1 MAASHDTRQDRR
13 LERVKQL
20 FAWDFQIEPNPEDI
34 QFVYIQECLPVLP
47 DIDAIILRY
56 APKRQ
61 IADFHKMD
69 LAILRQA
76 LYELEYT
83 ETPPLVVINE
93 AIEIAKEY
101 GSEHSSRFINGVLGS
116 YWDEK
121 GQNEPDTNRSND
133 DQATDSPGAG
143 SLTS

>member
-1 MAASHDTRQDRR
+1 MAASHDTRQERR
-13 LERVKQL
+13 LERIKQL
-20 FAWDFQIEPNPEDI
+20 FAWDFQIEPNSDDI

-47 DIDAIILRY
+47 EIDAIILRY

-101 GSEHSSRFINGVLGS
+101 GSEHSSRFVNGVLGS

-121 GQNEPDTNRSND
+121 GLNEPDTDRSNN
-133 DQATDSPGAG
+133 DQTTNSPGAG